1 MSGMRAWHEGRA
13 ASCRAVPGSAES
25 AGGQASKVEHQYQF
39 FERQGYG
46 SRREEQEEGHH
57 VPLRTLEIQTSL
69 GEQEEGRSRA
79 REAPE
84 GGRPPVPGVL
94 APDWVEPQDRRVCS
108 VQSLPPAPARGAAG
122 AGWVTHKSKYLCP
135 LLGECLLQQSAVGM

>member
-1 MSGMRAWHEGRA
+1 MRAGQQAVERSQVQPNRQEGRPRRLNININ
-13 ASCRAVPGSAES
+13 SLQR
-25 AGGQASKVEHQYQF
+25 
-39 FERQGYG
+39 YG
-46 SRREEQEEGHH
+46 SRREEREEGHH
-57 VPLRTLEIQTSL
+57 VPLRTWEIQTSL

-135 LLGECLLQQSAVGM
+135 LLGECLLQQSAVAM